1 MYIYVYIYIYI
12 SILDRLG
19 CELQQKLQTST
30 YNIGD
35 LLMNVNLLNAH
46 GGQIQSD
53 NFDEIFRGK
62 SKVKKIFEGEMFMRT
77 LIIILRQIFS
87 KIIFNFK
94 LIVKSII
101 GPDDNLWRN
110 SSNNG
115 LTYIPLTS
123 KYPTTYTNP
132 TYQVTSN
139 SLNIKGIF
147 C

>member
-1 MYIYVYIYIYI
+1 MK
-12 SILDRLG
+12 SS
-19 CELQQKLQTST
+19 E
-30 YNIGD
+30 
-35 LLMNVNLLNAH
+35 
-46 GGQIQSD
+46 
-53 NFDEIFRGK
+53 GK

-77 LIIILRQIFS
+77 LLIILLQIFS

-94 LIVKSII
+94 LIVKSSI

-110 SSNNG
+110 LFSING